1 MSRHMLSSVI
11 TAIIILASF
20 APAALQGAEKGD
32 ALLEMIPADAIFCAR
47 INNLNQTTGVIDQ
60 YLMGIVPVTTGGML
74 KGQLGMMFG
83 NFELKG
89 FDLNGT
95 FAVFATAESGGQV
108 PDIYFLL
115 PVTDYSQVIDPNFR
129 VSKPDSNGIS
139 TVGTGPRGQFFIK
152 NIGSFALM
160 SKDHDKLGDVAGTM
174 SSGNAAGLIKSLD
187 SAQLSQAASQ
197 PIWAYANFV
206 KISEVYKTQI
216 TEGIDE
222 IKKQAANPGAGIQK
236 QIDNLEKMKIQMTA
250 NDSKI
255 QSRIQEIN
263 LKIERLKEQRT
274 RIQNDI
280 NQTKEEMKQVSDN
293 KKTYTQKEKI
303 LQERKTVL
311 ASVDEQINKLE
322 QLYNEPE
329 PNHNPAVAQIDAQ
342 IESLKMR
349 KQQAQKTP
357 AGMGRMMDVFGTL
370 LKDFMQQT
378 KSVTLVCNPKPDVLN
393 FRAGVNALPGTE
405 MAEMLVAEEHPAKN
419 DFAGFAEEGAAMN
432 FVGWIDH
439 ASMKKMYAKCIDFM
453 AQAAGKDPGSADNLK
468 IKKLCDEMIDSIG
481 DRFVCTVSIDP
492 NTKPPFDAA
501 YVLAVKDVEQFNR
514 TTDEFAQ
521 TWTGSAFDELY
532 KGLGMETGFTI
543 KRGVDNYKGIPID
556 SATLT
561 MKFAD
566 ANLPEAQMINAMY
579 GQGFN
584 YRWAM
589 VDGLWVCRI
598 SNDPNAIYKLIDRAK
613 AGPPTQI
620 CPEMQKAMAVIPDAD
635 KADVIFTYNYL
646 RLLKMMSAMMPM
658 QIPQMNIS
666 SKSNLV
672 FAARAEKGKLIF
684 DAALPKEHLQEMM
697 MVFQMMMQMQM
708 QRQQQQMQQME
719 QETVPS
725 KTQ

>member
-1 MSRHMLSSVI
+1 MSSRMLSGVI
-11 TAIIILASF
+11 TITTILALF
-20 APAALQGAEKGD
+20 TPAALQGTEKGD
-32 ALLEMIPADAIFCAR
+32 TLLEMIPTEAIFCVR
-47 INNLNQTTGVIDQ
+47 INNLNQTMGVIDQ
-60 YLMGIVPVTTGGML
+60 FLMGVAPITTGGMI

-89 FDLNGT
+89 FDLNGS
-95 FAVFATAESGGQV
+95 FAVFATAESGEQA

-115 PVTDYSQVIDPNFR
+115 PVTDYGQVTDPNFR

-236 QIDNLEKMKIQMTA
+236 QIDNLEKVKSSI
-250 NDSKI
+250 S
-255 QSRIQEIN
+255 S
-263 LKIERLKEQRT
+263 
-274 RIQNDI
+274 
-280 NQTKEEMKQVSDN
+280 SDPN
-293 KKTYTQKEKI
+293 SPAI
-303 LQERKTVL
+303 
-311 ASVDEQINKLE
+311 EQINS
-322 QLYNEPE
+322 
-329 PNHNPAVAQIDAQ
+329 Q

-357 AGMGRMMDVFGTL
+357 AGMGKMMDALATL

-393 FRAGVNALPGTE
+393 FRAVVNALPGTE

-419 DFAGFAEEGAAMN
+419 DFAGFAEDGAAMN

-646 RLLKMMSAMMPM
+646 RLFKMMSAMMPAEM
-658 QIPQMNIS
+658 QMPQINIP

-719 QETVPS
+719 QETMPS